1 MKEISD
7 FISSVGFPIVVCLIM
22 IYQQEKISGSY
33 IDIVNSLKELVAD
46 NTKSINLLISRA
58 KENDEKIMMYWKQQT
73 GDKQQ
78 TEVKQQTGVKLDEN
92 KQETSETLPDNK

>member
-7 FISSVGFPIVVCLIM
+7 FISSVGFPIVVCLLM
-22 IYQQEKISGSY
+22 IYQQEKLSSSY
-33 IDIVNSLKELVAD
+33 IDIVNSLKELISD

-58 KENDEKIMMYWKQQT
+58 KENDEKIMLYWKQQT
-73 GDKQQ
+73 GEKPNED
-78 TEVKQQTGVKLDEN
+78 

>member
-7 FISSVGFPIVVCLIM
+7 FISSVGFPIVVCLLM
-22 IYQQEKISGSY
+22 IYQQEKLSSSY
-33 IDIVNSLKELVAD
+33 IDIVNSLKELISD

-58 KENDEKIMMYWKQQT
+58 KENDEKIMMYWKQA
-73 GDKQQ
+73 GD
-78 TEVKQQTGVKLDEN
+78 KLDEN

>member
-7 FISSVGFPIVVCLIM
+7 FISSVGFPIVVCLLM
-22 IYQQEKISGSY
+22 IYQQEKMSSSY

-73 GDKQQ
+73 GN
-78 TEVKQQTGVKLDEN
+78 KLDEN
-92 KQETSETLPDNK
+92 EQQTGRKLDENQQETSETVPDNK

>member
-7 FISSVGFPIVVCLIM
+7 FISSVGFPIVVCLLM
-22 IYQQEKISGSY
+22 IYQQEKMSGSY

-73 GDKQQ
+73 GVTDENK
-78 TEVKQQTGVKLDEN
+78 QTGVTDEN
-92 KQETSETLPDNK
+92 RQETSETLPDNK

>member
-7 FISSVGFPIVVCLIM
+7 FISSVGFPIVVCLLM
-22 IYQQEKISGSY
+22 IYQQEKLSSSY
-33 IDIVNSLKELVAD
+33 IDIVNSLKELISD

-58 KENDEKIMMYWKQQT
+58 KENDEKIMMYWKQA
-73 GDKQQ
+73 G
-78 TEVKQQTGVKLDEN
+78 EKLDEN